1 MKRISKVPGAI
12 ATGGGG
18 RMGRAAG
25 GRVAGPPVPEVVIE
39 ALTKRPNSSDGYVVN
54 LPARRESAAS
64 RAGQRRRGRNRLLT
78 IGARCSVISTD
89 CIQNVDDSQP
99 LTPWSVPPNTF
110 GGAPRTA
117 SGMRAHTETV
127 GGADSH
133 EGPAPLIRIGVGAWR
148 VGPRPQPAASRRTI
162 AATSPSGT
170 PTGQAAAAASRS
182 GESPSTSEAA
192 SPNRA

>member
-1 MKRISKVPGAI
+1 MKRISKVAGAI
-12 ATGGGG
+12 DTGGGG
-18 RMGRAAG
+18 RIGLAAGGRAAG
-25 GRVAGPPVPEVVIE
+25 PPVALLVTE
-39 ALTKRPNSSDGYVVN
+39 ALMKRPNSSDGHVVN
-54 LPARRESAAS
+54 RPARRETAAS
-64 RAGQRRRGRNRLLT
+64 RAGQRRRGRNRVLT

-99 LTPWSVPPNTF
+99 LTAGIVPPNTF
-110 GGAPRTA
+110 GGARRTA
-117 SGMRAHTETV
+117 SGVRAVSQAV
-127 GGADSH
+127 GDADRLQ
-133 EGPAPLIRIGVGAWR
+133 GPPPLIRIGVGAWR

-170 PTGQAAAAASRS
+170 PTGQAAAAASKS